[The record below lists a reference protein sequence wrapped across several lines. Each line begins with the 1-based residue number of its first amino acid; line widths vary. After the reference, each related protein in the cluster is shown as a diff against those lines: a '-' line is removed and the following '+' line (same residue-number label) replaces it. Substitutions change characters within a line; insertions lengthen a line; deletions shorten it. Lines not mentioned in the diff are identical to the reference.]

1 MFPRPLVTVPEV
13 VYSCHKCVHVSTFSV
28 MYASFDIIFWNLVF
42 VLCTYVHIC
51 VYCRAGPFMN
61 GSKLEL
67 VSPWTGQ
74 AVCGRNLMTL
84 QPCLYSESVTNL
96 TCCLVI
102 IWKWVTQCGL
112 ISAGIFL
119 YTTGCNVGR
128 LFFSTAWEG
137 SVLLLGCR
145 SQQGSS

>member
-1 MFPRPLVTVPEV
+1 MCTGCVYIPVYSGRLYGTFLETVYYSQTCYSQKYCDLIGGNVIVHTCVWCAVCLPFPVVTVPEV

-67 VSPWTGQ
+67 VSP
-74 AVCGRNLMTL
+74 
-84 QPCLYSESVTNL
+84 
-96 TCCLVI
+96 
-102 IWKWVTQCGL
+102 
-112 ISAGIFL
+112 
-119 YTTGCNVGR
+119 
-128 LFFSTAWEG
+128 
-137 SVLLLGCR
+137 
-145 SQQGSS
+145 